1 MKPIKNIMEKI
12 KSAFMDFS
20 IRRKMLSIFMAFM
33 LFYIGISV
41 IIYIQ
46 IINNETVSQVRQ
58 RSHETTELIRKNIDT
73 LIGSANNVSKILT
86 TNSLIRTY
94 LHSPNPGL
102 TLTKNVNEVLTNVH
116 IASPNIDSIY
126 IYDLHG
132 SSLRTTKFL
141 TVSTVEDVRLA
152 PWFDELKTLN
162 GGYKISI
169 NADNTLKTT
178 SGKNLV
184 SVMRVLN
191 DLDSLTP
198 IGVLVLNIS
207 EDSISDIVKET
218 TKSGSSTFILLDK
231 NNRSVIK
238 DDPGYP
244 LYLQYLQDM
253 TGSENIETV
262 YNQKSYIHTLG
273 LGDIGWKIISFS
285 SLSFSSP
292 EIKTLNVVYLVFI
305 LVTLLLFILAALF
318 TSGLITSPIQKLIN
332 SMQGVANG
340 VFKRVSYNTGNDEI
354 GELKNNY
361 NLMIMQIN
369 DLIIRLVDEEKQKR
383 RFELDVLNEQIKPH
397 FLYNTLDNIAYLA
410 LQDNNNTLYK
420 AVNALGS
427 FCRISLSK
435 GSETISLADEIRL
448 IKNYLALQKLRYG
461 DMINDEYNVED
472 NTLNINILK
481 NILQPLV
488 ENSIYHGIRPSG
500 EPGLITTSARI
511 EEDYLFLSVK
521 DNGIG
526 MDENEINSISDENL
540 AGNQSSFG
548 LRGTIQRLKIHYGT
562 NDIYKVESKKYEG
575 TKITLKI
582 PVEVSSHE

>member
-1 MKPIKNIMEKI
+1 MKPIKNIMEKT

-86 TNSLIRTY
+86 TNSLVRTY

-102 TLTKNVNEVLTNVH
+102 TQTKNVNEVLTNVH

-231 NNRSVIK
+231 NNHSVIK

-253 TGSENIETV
+253 AGPENIETV
-262 YNQKSYIHTLG
+262 NNQKSYIHTLS
-273 LGDIGWKIISFS
+273 LGDIGWRIISFS
-285 SLSFSSP
+285 SLSLSSP

-318 TSGLITSPIQKLIN
+318 TSGLITAPIQKLIN

-410 LQDNNNTLYK
+410 LQDNNNTLYE

-511 EEDYLFLSVK
+511 EEDYLFLSVE

-540 AGNQSSFG
+540 ARNQSSFG

-575 TKITLKI
+575 TKIILKI
-582 PVEVSSHE
+582 PIEVSSHE

>member
-1 MKPIKNIMEKI
+1 MKTIMNIMEKI

-86 TNSLIRTY
+86 TNSLVRTY
-94 LHSPNPGL
+94 LHSPDPGL

-253 TGSENIETV
+253 TGPESIETV
-262 YNQKSYIHTLG
+262 NNQKSYIHTLG

-285 SLSFSSP
+285 SLSLSSP

-318 TSGLITSPIQKLIN
+318 TSGLITAPIQKLIN

-410 LQDNNNTLYK
+410 LQDNNNTLYQ
-420 AVNALGS
+420 AVNSLGN
-427 FCRISLSK
+427 FFRISLSK

-448 IKNYLALQKLRYG
+448 IKNYLTLQKLRYG

-488 ENSIYHGIRPSG
+488 ENCIYHGIRPSG
-500 EPGLITTSARI
+500 EPGLITTSARL
-511 EEDYLFLSVK
+511 EEDYLFLSVE

-562 NDIYKVESKKYEG
+562 NGIYKVESKKYEG

>member
-1 MKPIKNIMEKI
+1 MKPIMNIMEKI

-33 LFYIGISV
+33 LFYIGISI

-46 IINNETVSQVRQ
+46 IINNETVSQVKQ

-86 TNSLIRTY
+86 TNSLVRTY
-94 LHSPNPGL
+94 LHTQDPGL
-102 TLTKNVNEVLTNVH
+102 ALTKSVNEFLTSIH
-116 IASPNIDSIY
+116 ITSPNIDSIY
-126 IYDLHG
+126 VYDFHG
-132 SSLRTTKFL
+132 SSLKTTKFL

-152 PWFDELKTLN
+152 PWFNELKTLN

-184 SVMRVLN
+184 SVMRILN
-191 DLDSLTP
+191 DLDSITP

-207 EDSISDIVKET
+207 EDSVFDIVKET

-231 NNRSVIK
+231 NNSPVIK

-244 LYLQYLQDM
+244 VYLKYLCDM
-253 TGSENIETV
+253 KGSESIETV
-262 YNQKSYIHTLG
+262 NNQKSYIYTLG
-273 LGDIGWKIISFS
+273 LEDIGWRIISFS
-285 SLSFSSP
+285 SLSFTSP
-292 EIKTLNVVYLVFI
+292 EIKTLNVVYMVFI
-305 LVTLLLFILAALF
+305 VVTLLLFILAALF
-318 TSGLITSPIQKLIN
+318 TSGLITAPIQKLIK

-361 NLMIMQIN
+361 NLMIMHIN
-369 DLIIRLVDEEKQKR
+369 DLIIRLVDEEEQKR

-397 FLYNTLDNIAYLA
+397 FLYNTLDNIAFLA
-410 LQDNNNTLYK
+410 LQNNNNTLYQ

-427 FCRISLSK
+427 YCRISLSK

-448 IKNYLALQKLRYG
+448 IRNYLALQKLRYG
-461 DMINDEYNVED
+461 DMINDEYKVED
-472 NTLNINILK
+472 NTLNIKILK

-500 EPGLITTSARI
+500 EPGLITVSASLAAG
-511 EEDYLFLSVK
+511 YLFLSVQ
-521 DNGIG
+521 DNGLG
-526 MDENEINSISDENL
+526 MDEDEINSISDENL
-540 AGNQSSFG
+540 ARNQSSFG
-548 LRGTIQRLKIHYGT
+548 LRGTMQRLKIHYGT

-575 TKITLKI
+575 TKIILKI
-582 PVEVSSHE
+582 PVEVNSHE